1 MGFVVVAFLL
11 FAVLVGAVVLVMT
24 ALSSRSLERAQD
36 GTVLR
41 GSSRTRRDA

>member
-1 MGFVVVAFLL
+1 MGIVTVVFLL
-11 FAVLVGAVVLVMT
+11 FAVLVGLLVLVLT
-24 ALSSRSLERAQD
+24 ALSSRSVERAED